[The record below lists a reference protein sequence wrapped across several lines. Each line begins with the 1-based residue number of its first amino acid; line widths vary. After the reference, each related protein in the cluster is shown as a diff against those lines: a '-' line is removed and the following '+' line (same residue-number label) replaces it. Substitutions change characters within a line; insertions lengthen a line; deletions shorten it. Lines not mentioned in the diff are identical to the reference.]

1 VVTCSILL
9 QESLRNTKSNCDNNL
24 RNILLSSIWRA
35 MVEIWYL
42 FNLNKLS
49 LVTARTISS
58 PIYYNL
64 ISCTIEHISFNLDVK
79 TILQPSHAYSCH
91 QNNVLFCWKFA
102 CFSAQLAC
110 SWSRFRAPVDDPF
123 YIAIY
128 TLWQSSKEM
137 IHLVTESLRR
147 TYSSFLSPNW
157 QTPRQL
163 HRQFFK
169 LQKAQDISFIS
180 RWPSWSY
187 HAICLKYER
196 SNNKH

>member
-58 PIYYNL
+58 PIYNNL

-102 CFSAQLAC
+102 CFSASWHVRGQGFQL
-110 SWSRFRAPVDDPF
+110 RLVDVPF

-147 TYSSFLSPNW
+147 TYASFLSPNW
-157 QTPRQL
+157 QTPSL
-163 HRQFFK
+163 ISIS
-169 LQKAQDISFIS
+169 LSFIS